1 MKNKNNNT
9 HDNWQTP
16 KHILDQ
22 IEKEFGKFFDPCP
35 INADFNG
42 LEIDWKSVNFIN
54 PPWSIKLKTA
64 FVKKAIEESKKGKV
78 CIMLIPVS
86 TSTKL
91 FHEDILPNAD
101 EIRFVKGRIN
111 FIGFNSEGQNG
122 EKFQS
127 GQNDSMVIIFGASRF
142 QTQANP
148 KKDLS
153 FNMGLEE
160 NAMHFPKLFPME
172 ITSPNPNIQGLTPK
186 FKNLLQAKKWD

>member
-42 LEIDWKSVNFIN
+42 LEIEWKSVNFIN

-78 CIMLIPVS
+78 CIVLIPVS
-86 TSTKL
+86 KAQNFSMKIFCQMLMKL
-91 FHEDILPNAD
+91 DLLRGGLILLD
-101 EIRFVKGRIN
+101 LTTRVKMERNFNLVKMIVWLLFLERHDLKLKQILKRIC
-111 FIGFNSEGQNG
+111 
-122 EKFQS
+122 
-127 GQNDSMVIIFGASRF
+127 R
-142 QTQANP
+142 
-148 KKDLS
+148 
-153 FNMGLEE
+153 
-160 NAMHFPKLFPME
+160 
-172 ITSPNPNIQGLTPK
+172 
-186 FKNLLQAKKWD
+186 